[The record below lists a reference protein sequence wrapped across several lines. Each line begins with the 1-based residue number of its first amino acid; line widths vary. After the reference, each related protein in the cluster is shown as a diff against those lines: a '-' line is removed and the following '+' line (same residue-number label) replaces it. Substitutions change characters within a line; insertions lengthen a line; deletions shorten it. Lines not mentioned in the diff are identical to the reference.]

1 MERFLSGHENERSG
15 VRITVLGKSPSW
27 QDAAGACSGYLVQE
41 DEFTLLLD
49 CGNGVFSKLR
59 RTCDYVDVDAV
70 LISHMHADHFLDLVP
85 FSYALCYAPRQQ
97 PVPVGGYPG
106 TDTPARPE
114 LYVPSGATELFR
126 NIVGCW
132 GPNDLIDRAF
142 SLHEYEG
149 SEQLT
154 IGPLRVRFCEVPHF
168 TVTYAIELSSNGSR
182 FTFSADCSPN
192 QELVRFARDTD
203 VLLIEATLPRP
214 ERTGI
219 RGHLTPGEAGE
230 HGRDASARR
239 LILTHYSDE
248 MDPEWA
254 REEAIKTYG
263 GPVELAREGEVYD
276 L

>member
-1 MERFLSGHENERSG
+1 M
-15 VRITVLGKSPSW
+15 RITVLGKSPSW

-41 DEFTLLLD
+41 GDFTLLLD

-59 RTCDYVDVDAV
+59 RTVDYVDVDAV
-70 LISHMHADHFLDLVP
+70 LISHLHADHFLDLVP
-85 FSYALCYAPRQQ
+85 YSYALCYAPRQQ

-106 TDTPARPE
+106 TKHPARPE
-114 LYVPSGATELFR
+114 LHVPSGATEVFR
-126 NIVGCW
+126 KIVGCW
-132 GPNDLIDRAF
+132 GPDDLIDRAF
-142 SLHEYEG
+142 ELHEYEPT
-149 SEQLT
+149 EELT

-168 TVTYAIELSSNGSR
+168 TVTYAIELSTNGSR
-182 FTFSADCSPN
+182 FTYSADCSPN
-192 QELVRFARDTD
+192 QQLVSFARDTD

-230 HGRDASARR
+230 HGREASARR

-254 REEAIKTYG
+254 RDEAAKTFG
-263 GPVELAREGEVYD
+263 GPVELAREGEVYSV
-276 L
+276 

>member
-1 MERFLSGHENERSG
+1 
-15 VRITVLGKSPSW
+15 VKITVLGKSPSW

-59 RTCDYVDVDAV
+59 RTVDYVDVDAV

-97 PVPVGGYPG
+97 PVAVGGYPG
-106 TDTPARPE
+106 TDHPARPD
-114 LYVPSGATELFR
+114 LYAPSGATGVFR
-126 NIVGCW
+126 KMVSCW
-132 GPNDLIDRAF
+132 GPDDLIDNAF
-142 SLHEYEG
+142 KLHEYNATDE
-149 SEQLT
+149 LT
-154 IGPLRVRFCEVPHF
+154 IGPLRVRFCEVPHY
-168 TVTYAIELSSNGSR
+168 TVTHAIELSSNGSR

-192 QELVRFARDTD
+192 QQLVQFARDTD
-203 VLLIEATLPRP
+203 VLMIEATLPRP

-219 RGHLTPGEAGE
+219 RGHLTPEEAGQ

-248 MDPEWA
+248 MDPDWA
-254 REEAIKTYG
+254 REEAVRTYG
-263 GPVELAREGEVYD
+263 GPVELAREGEVYT